1 MVQPHHPFE
10 PTEEY
15 LAHYSPSKMPDPQY
29 TEGEL
34 ESKPIYQ
41 KIDHKG
47 AYGCTN
53 ISFAAE
59 SPEERRATTA
69 AYYAMIEQIDVAVG
83 AMLDALEESG
93 QAGNTIVIFMSDH
106 GEMLGDHGIYLK
118 GPYFYDCLTR
128 VPLIVRWPGYF
139 KKAIKVDALVEL
151 IDLAPTLLEAA
162 GIPVEVGMQG
172 RSLMG
177 LLTGNTSEHR
187 SSVYCEYLDAQAL
200 YDVPPICS
208 SVRTDQYKVAYY
220 RQIAAGELY
229 DLHGD
234 PGETRNL
241 WTSVHHTDVKEHM
254 MKLLVDSMLGTTDP
268 LPQRVALW

>member
-1 MVQPHHPFE
+1 
-10 PTEEY
+10 
-15 LAHYSPSKMPDPQY
+15 
-29 TEGEL
+29 
-34 ESKPIYQ
+34 
-41 KIDHKG
+41 
-47 AYGCTN
+47 
-53 ISFAAE
+53 
-59 SPEERRATTA
+59 
-69 AYYAMIEQIDVAVG
+69 
-83 AMLDALEESG
+83 
-93 QAGNTIVIFMSDH
+93 
-106 GEMLGDHGIYLK
+106 
-118 GPYFYDCLTR
+118 
-128 VPLIVRWPGYF
+128 
-139 KKAIKVDALVEL
+139 
-151 IDLAPTLLEAA
+151 
-162 GIPVEVGMQG
+162 
-172 RSLMG
+172 MG